1 VSTVF
6 ACGADIKNRFSFYKD
21 GKFYFSSDNG
31 NLENPDNFKRYLD
44 KIKKM
49 SGKLGFVP
57 DIIVH
62 DLHPGYYSTKV
73 EDIFPPDIPRIGVQ
87 HHHAHITSVLAK
99 TNQKKTVLGV
109 SFDGTGYGTD
119 DHLWGGEFLVVSSE
133 GFKREAHLKYMKM
146 PGGEKAVYEPWR
158 MTFSLLNDYFQ
169 DELFEKNFDFLHIR
183 PNRDYLVMKKMLDKN
198 INLPLTSSC
207 GRLFDAI
214 SSLLGI
220 THVVNY
226 EAEAAI
232 NLEKRA
238 ASSEDT
244 GYYPFNLEKKDGIYI
259 VGFGLFLRAIID
271 DIQSN
276 ISEEDIARRFH
287 NSVARLIVEV
297 LELLRE
303 EHSINSVI
311 LSGGVFQNKLLYTI
325 TKNILEDKKFDL
337 VVDETVPLNDLG
349 ICLGQTSIALNNL
362 SINRMEK

>member
-6 ACGADIKNRFSFYKD
+6 ACGAEIKNRFSFYKD
-21 GKFYFSSDNG
+21 GKFYFSDDNG
-31 NLENPDNFKRYLD
+31 NLENPDNFKRYLYE
-44 KIKKM
+44 IKKM
-49 SGKLGFVP
+49 SGELGFIP

-62 DLHPGYYSTKV
+62 DLHPQYYSTKV
-73 EDIFPPDIPRIGVQ
+73 EGISPPDIPRIGVQ
-87 HHHAHITSVLAK
+87 HHHAHIASVLAK
-99 TNQKKTVLGV
+99 SNQKKTVLGV
-109 SFDGTGYGTD
+109 SFDGTGYGMD
-119 DHLWGGEFLVVSSE
+119 GHLWGGEFLVVSPK
-133 GFKREAHLKYMKM
+133 GFNRAAHFEYMKM

-158 MTFSLLNDYFQ
+158 MIFSLLYDLYR

-198 INLPLTSSC
+198 INLRRTSSC

-220 THVVNY
+220 THVVKY

-244 GYYPFNLEKKDGIYI
+244 GYYLFNLEKKDGVYI
-259 VGFGLFLRAIID
+259 VGFDLFLRAIID
-271 DIQSN
+271 DIQGSIN
-276 ISEEDIARRFH
+276 EEDIARRFH
-287 NSVARLIVEV
+287 NSVARLIVEI

-303 EHSINSVI
+303 EQSINSVI
-311 LSGGVFQNKLLYTI
+311 LSGGVFQNKLLYTM
-325 TKNILEDKKFDL
+325 TKKILEDKKFDL

-349 ICLGQTSIALNNL
+349 ICMGQTHIALNSL
-362 SINRMEK
+362 LI